1 MLTVGLASELV
12 MLGYMVL
19 LWDTLHWCQRDQTH
33 RDRRDRGVFGATLDG
48 GLRVARPS
56 RVIQGPTES
65 LDGVGL
71 AREGGDQFSLRMIGG
86 MQGEVDRIQDEYSV
100 LLDQFERSDEEEQE

>member
-1 MLTVGLASELV
+1 MVLAIELV
-12 MLGYMVL
+12 ILGYIVVI
-19 LWDTLHWCQRDQTH
+19 WDTLHWCQRDQAH
-33 RDRRDRGVFGATLDG
+33 GIIGERGVFGATLDG

-71 AREGGDQFSLRMIGG
+71 AREGGDQFSLRMMRG
-86 MQGEVDRIQDEYSV
+86 MQGEVDRIQDEYSTV
-100 LLDQFERSDEEEQE
+100 LDQFERSDEEEQE